1 MALPDNQLR
10 QIIEAALMAVDEP
23 MSLDRLGGIFLDHER
38 PSPRRLRETLAD
50 IESSCQGRG
59 FQLLQT
65 ASGWRFVTAPEVADF
80 VGRLWQEPP
89 SKYSRALVET
99 LALIAY
105 RQPVTR
111 GDIESIRGVSVSSG
125 IMRTLEERSW
135 VRVVGHK
142 EVPGRPALY
151 ATTRQFL
158 DHFGLQSLDQLPPI
172 DAIEDGL
179 PDLLSGAM
187 EPNEGTNS

>member
-1 MALPDNQLR
+1 MALPDHQLR
-10 QIIEAALMAVDEP
+10 QIIEAALLAVDEP
-23 MSLDRLGGIFLDHER
+23 LSLERLGQVFLDHER
-38 PSPRRLRETLAD
+38 PEPKRLRAALAE
-50 IESSCQGRG
+50 IELACQGRG
-59 FQLLQT
+59 FDLLET
-65 ASGWRFVTAPEVADF
+65 ASGWRFVTAQTVAPW
-80 VGRLWQEPP
+80 VARLWQEPP
-89 SKYSRALVET
+89 RKYSRALVET

-158 DHFGLQSLDQLPPI
+158 DHFGLKSLDELPPI
-172 DAIEDGL
+172 NAIEDGL
-179 PDLLSGAM
+179 VDLLSADT
-187 EPNEGTNS
+187 ESNEGTNS

>member
-1 MALPDNQLR
+1 MALPDHQLR
-10 QIIEAALMAVDEP
+10 QIIEAALLAVDEP
-23 MSLDRLGGIFLDHER
+23 LSLDRLGQVFLDHER
-38 PSPRRLRETLAD
+38 PAPKRLRAALAE
-50 IESSCQGRG
+50 IEQACQGRG
-59 FQLLQT
+59 FSLIET
-65 ASGWRFVTAPEVADF
+65 ASGWRFVTAEAVAPW
-80 VGRLWQEPP
+80 VARLWQEPAR
-89 SKYSRALVET
+89 KYSRALVET

-125 IMRTLEERSW
+125 IMRTLEERRW

-158 DHFGLQSLDQLPPI
+158 DHFGLKSLDQLPPI
-172 DAIEDGL
+172 NAIEDGL
-179 PDLLSGAM
+179 VDLLSANT
-187 EPNEGTNS
+187 ESNEGTNS

>member
-23 MSLDRLGGIFLDHER
+23 MSLDRLAGIFLDHER

-89 SKYSRALVET
+89 ANTRA
-99 LALIAY
+99 
-105 RQPVTR
+105 
-111 GDIESIRGVSVSSG
+111 
-125 IMRTLEERSW
+125 
-135 VRVVGHK
+135 
-142 EVPGRPALY
+142 PG
-151 ATTRQFL
+151 
-158 DHFGLQSLDQLPPI
+158 
-172 DAIEDGL
+172 
-179 PDLLSGAM
+179 
-187 EPNEGTNS
+187 